1 MASARVSRA
10 IRSLTAES
18 VTNCSPETISPHAAD
33 PLSGGELLHEGD
45 EPLVGGKAGAVGE
58 IFLQQAFLEV
68 VVKDGARRNEVEDAQ
83 PVRERAGDAAVDHIV
98 RAEAGDEHLRADGGV
113 DLADAA
119 GGGDDPFARAL
130 GRKEFTAAR
139 GLDFPVG
146 EGLADEVE
154 FAVHRADDADRN
166 HKNQVLQTVQMLPFY
181 PKGRGNATAV

>member
-1 MASARVSRA
+1 M
-10 IRSLTAES
+10 
-18 VTNCSPETISPHAAD
+18 
-33 PLSGGELLHEGD
+33 
-45 EPLVGGKAGAVGE
+45 
-58 IFLQQAFLEV
+58 
-68 VVKDGARRNEVEDAQ
+68 VKDGARRDEVEDAQ